1 MQGMFCMDCSLVECV
16 CGLLKSET
24 LIKWA
29 EALAVIGGGVFAL
42 CRWRRDVKAKRSL
55 EFRQLI
61 KDIQNDKDVK
71 KLLYTFDDDTKLWF
85 LEEFVGDSAVAP
97 VLDKLLFHFSYV
109 VYLRKKKIIT
119 KDEFATLSY
128 EIDRLLQ
135 NPQLQ
140 DYLYNLKMY
149 SEKRG
154 LQHPY
159 KYLVDYGI
167 DKKILY
173 KDSFASNHKKTKE
186 ELDWLKEPLTF
197 HDYFTRW
204 VDAEKEYRKSYNKKS
219 TDESDGVVSENDKGM

>member
-1 MQGMFCMDCSLVECV
+1 MDCLFVESV
-16 CGLLKSET
+16 CDLLKSDF
-24 LIKWA
+24 LIKWI
-29 EALAVIGGGVFAL
+29 EILAIMAGGAFAL
-42 CRWRRDVKAKRSL
+42 YRWRSNALVKRSL
-55 EFRQLI
+55 KFHQLI
-61 KDIQNDKDVK
+61 KEIQNDKDVK

-97 VLDKLLFHFSYV
+97 ALDKLLFHFSYV

-128 EIDRLLQ
+128 EIDRSLQ

-140 DYLYNLKMY
+140 DYLYNLKKY

-159 KYLVDYGI
+159 MYLVDYGI
-167 DKKILY
+167 DKKILN
-173 KDSFASNHKKTKE
+173 KDSFASNYKKTKE

-204 VDAEKEYRKSYNKKS
+204 VNAEKEYRKSYNKKS

>member
-1 MQGMFCMDCSLVECV
+1 MDCLFVESACD
-16 CGLLKSET
+16 LLKGDF
-24 LIKWA
+24 LIKWI
-29 EALAVIGGGVFAL
+29 EILAIMAGGAFAL
-42 CRWRRDVKAKRSL
+42 YRWRSNALVKRSL
-55 EFRQLI
+55 EFHQLI
-61 KDIQNDKDVK
+61 KEIQNDKDVK

-128 EIDRLLQ
+128 EIDRSLQ

-159 KYLVDYGI
+159 KTPTEQPFPVCTVLRIGWMSKKNIVNRIIKSLQMNPTGWLVKMI
-167 DKKILY
+167 KECKSLCHHRNPLL
-173 KDSFASNHKKTKE
+173 DS
-186 ELDWLKEPLTF
+186 
-197 HDYFTRW
+197 
-204 VDAEKEYRKSYNKKS
+204 
-219 TDESDGVVSENDKGM
+219 VVEM